1 MFNFDFNIIL
11 GDRNVGRSQFI
22 FSISQ
27 LLKSIGLKIY
37 FLGATHEFKDKRD
50 ILEIF
55 DFSDF
60 LSSDDDNN
68 TKIIKKID
76 EVILTKN
83 VDLLVIDDIDYL
95 SEKLFNMIS
104 NISVRKIA
112 TSLQVSS
119 PAYKFYRNIDSVEYE
134 EYFLSRDKTLTY
146 RDKTVSIEDVLKSII
161 RDQKIN
167 TIIDDK
173 GR

>member
-37 FLGATHEFKDKRD
+37 FLGATHEFRDKRN

-68 TKIIKKID
+68 VKIIQKID
-76 EVILTKN
+76 EIILTKN
-83 VDLLVIDDIDYL
+83 IDLLVIDDIDYL
-95 SEKLFNMIS
+95 SEKLFNMLS
-104 NISVRKIA
+104 KISVRKIA

-119 PAYKFYRNIDSVEYE
+119 PAYKFYRNVVEYE
-134 EYFLSRDKTLTY
+134 EYFLSRDRTLTF
-146 RDKTVSIEDVLKSII
+146 RGKTVSTEDVLKSII

-173 GR
+173 SR